1 MCVCVTRAPST
12 SRAIPFPPRLMPAP
26 RRLEPAIPANGKICP
41 LPSPVSLTKPANRVT
56 SAGLAT
62 LTSEFVRRA
71 PACLRKPAVL
81 SPSAGSRALTGSRF
95 SKSLVHD
102 D

>member
-1 MCVCVTRAPST
+1 MKPGMANEAREDEHGRGAGAP
-12 SRAIPFPPRLMPAP
+12 A
-26 RRLEPAIPANGKICP
+26 ANGKICP

-62 LTSEFVRRA
+62 LTSEFVSCA

>member
-1 MCVCVTRAPST
+1 MYGGGVRKQHNRTQ
-12 SRAIPFPPRLMPAP
+12 L
-26 RRLEPAIPANGKICP
+26 ANGKICP